1 MTLKEFLEYA
11 RQALGVVAQVHRD
24 KASGMLEFELKELE
38 NFFMLLLL
46 GSLVG
51 IPSPPAAVAVELLP
65 YLENELRLMIARADL
80 AQDPLGALMGM
91 LEID

>member
-1 MTLKEFLEYA
+1 MTPSWLDHLRTAF
-11 RQALGVVAQVHRD
+11 RVVVQVQRG

-38 NFFMLLLL
+38 NLFTILLL

-51 IPSPPAAVAVELLP
+51 LPSPPAAIAVELLP
-65 YLENELRLMIARADL
+65 YLEEELRLMVARADFS
-80 AQDPLGALMGM
+80 QDPLGALLGM

>member
-1 MTLKEFLEYA
+1 MPPTLFDYFRK
-11 RQALGVVAQVHRD
+11 ALRVIAQVQRS

-38 NFFMLLLL
+38 NLFMLLLL

-51 IPSPPAAVAVELLP
+51 VPSPPVAMAIELLP
-65 YLENELRLMIARADL
+65 YLEDELRLMVARADF
-80 AQDPLGALMGM
+80 AQDPLGALLGM

>member
-1 MTLKEFLEYA
+1 MTLRALREYVRKLLE
-11 RQALGVVAQVHRD
+11 VVVQVHRD
-24 KASGMLEFELKELE
+24 KASGVLEFELKELE

-46 GSLVG
+46 GGLVG
-51 IPSPPAAVAVELLP
+51 IPAPPAAVAVELLP
-65 YLENELRLMIARADL
+65 YLEDELRLMIARADL